1 MHTKAWELWAG
12 YHTSD
17 IANADK
23 KSALPEVVVVEG
35 ALQKVVEVV
44 EEEAVVVVAQ
54 ASVRFLASLSYEKY
68 SQSLCPWREG
78 REEKE
83 NWKKKKKEEEE
94 RMCLCTV
101 SWRSAKFLAL
111 SRLKTSALHHFQNY
125 SKNSL
130 ITVIWWQ
137 QAYKDQAHIFGQVP
151 WIPNA

>member
-1 MHTKAWELWAG
+1 MHTKFWELWAG

-83 NWKKKKKEEEE
+83 NWKKKKKRKKRNE
-94 RMCLCTV
+94 CV
-101 SWRSAKFLAL
+101 YAL
-111 SRLKTSALHHFQNY
+111 
-125 SKNSL
+125 
-130 ITVIWWQ
+130 
-137 QAYKDQAHIFGQVP
+137 
-151 WIPNA
+151 

>member
-83 NWKKKKKEEEE
+83 NWKKKKKGRRGTNVFMHCKLKISQISSSQQTEDF
-94 RMCLCTV
+94 C
-101 SWRSAKFLAL
+101 SAPLPKL
-111 SRLKTSALHHFQNY
+111 Q
-125 SKNSL
+125 
-130 ITVIWWQ
+130 
-137 QAYKDQAHIFGQVP
+137 
-151 WIPNA
+151 